1 MQLGDLLLPVICAGI
16 SVLGDV
22 LSGVAAVLDGVVGF
36 FSGWAA
42 YLREGSPLVWGLT
55 AALGALT
62 VALIAYEL
70 WTNRA
75 AIATKLK
82 SVWDGIAAVA
92 TGGWTAIQWALNA
105 ALYACPLVRIIALIA
120 GLIAGIIA
128 LCTKVQG
135 WGKQWEVIVTFA
147 KNCWALFIEQF
158 KYSWNQMSNGFMI
171 GLDKIKLGWYKFK
184 EAVGLGD
191 SSENQAMIDKINED
205 VERRKQTIADGA
217 KRIQELTEKTRNLLT
232 WGIILEKK
240 AKRKRTGKRCRG
252 RRANRERFRLPAVSI
267 SMS

>member
-1 MQLGDLLLPVICAGI
+1 MLFR
-16 SVLGDV
+16 S
-22 LSGVAAVLDGVVGF
+22 
-36 FSGWAA
+36 
-42 YLREGSPLVWGLT
+42 
-55 AALGALT
+55 
-62 VALIAYEL
+62 
-70 WTNRA
+70 
-75 AIATKLK
+75 
-82 SVWDGIAAVA
+82 
-92 TGGWTAIQWALNA
+92 
-105 ALYACPLVRIIALIA
+105 
-120 GLIAGIIA
+120 A

-232 WGIILEKK
+232 WELSWKKGEKK
-240 AKRKRTGKRCRG
+240 EDGQTVPGTESKPGTVPAAGSFDFDVLMNKMGKAGGTKSGQDRKS
-252 RRANRERFRLPAVSI
+252 VV
-267 SMS
+267 